1 MPTLPKPVV
10 TDEVSPA
17 GTSFGL
23 VLLGGPR
30 EGSDTACT
38 VPEVM
43 LIWRIGLINISPTGF
58 DHEPGKTGMTSGTP
72 SGPQVAAERGGRP
85 EEPGSCA
92 QSAGRSH
99 VVVSELRVMGSS
111 SPLTSVPV
119 ALARDSQG
127 PGGFASG
134 RRFAKAREA
143 CERVRGIATERA
155 RRVRKPQTVCE
166 GAGGLRTR
174 QGDRDRKG
182 RAAHAESRHA
192 LGRGDEVAGGCVA
205 FQLSDD
211 GAVQLNCQ

>member
-155 RRVRKPQTVCE
+155 GLLTPNRAMPSDEGTKSQVAASPSNCPTTVPCNSTASEPEVGGRARRC
-166 GAGGLRTR
+166 AGGM
-174 QGDRDRKG
+174 
-182 RAAHAESRHA
+182 S
-192 LGRGDEVAGGCVA
+192 GGPTP
-205 FQLSDD
+205 L
-211 GAVQLNCQ
+211 